1 MDKLAALNLTS
12 QDGLVTFDGFL
23 KVGLMYLF
31 FVGSGGGGESK
42 GSGGGEERRRLLK

>member
-31 FVGSGGGGESK
+31 FVGSGGGGRVRAREVEK
-42 GSGGGEERRRLLK
+42 SGGAY